1 MTCRKN
7 IGGTVFLA
15 IAFFSVLV
23 LAGCEADNQDN
34 QRHFDGD
41 GDVDIAS
48 LSDDHLYTVD
58 EVLAEYLTFYSAS
71 RPHVREDAVQTVR
84 NVLADPTMTVI
95 PQSHASFLDGL
106 TFYAARLDKQ
116 YSLTDCV
123 ATQAMRREG
132 LTDVLTNDHHFTQ
145 EGFHILFP

>member
-1 MTCRKN
+1 MPRYFVDTFYLVALSDPRDQWH
-7 IGGTVFLA
+7 A
-15 IAFFSVLV
+15 RV
-23 LAGCEADNQDN
+23 LAFS
-34 QRHFDGD
+34 R
-41 GDVDIAS
+41 S
-48 LSDDHLYTVD
+48 LSDYHLYTVD

-84 NVLADPTMTVI
+84 DVLHDPKITVI
-95 PQSHASFLDGL
+95 PQSHASFLDAFA
-106 TFYAARLDKQ
+106 FYASRLDKQ

-123 ATQAMRREG
+123 SMQAMRREG